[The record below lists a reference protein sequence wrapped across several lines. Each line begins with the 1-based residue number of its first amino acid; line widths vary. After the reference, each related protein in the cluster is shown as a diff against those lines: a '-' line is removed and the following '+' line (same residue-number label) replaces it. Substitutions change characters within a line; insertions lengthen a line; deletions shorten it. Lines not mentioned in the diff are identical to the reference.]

1 MSVEAIIL
9 IALGFVLLFVEIFL
23 IPSFGPVGVM
33 GAVLMGIG
41 VAIAGYREGIRVAV
55 IYAGVTVG
63 LALPMCGVGFWLLPK
78 TRVGRSLIL
87 HTGERSDA
95 GFTTSQEELNLLV
108 GKVGRTVT
116 KLRPAGIAL
125 IDGRRVDVVTQG
137 EFIERDREVEVIK
150 VEGNRILVRET
161 EKT

>member
-41 VAIAGYREGIRVAV
+41 VAIAGYREGIRAAV

-78 TRVGRSLIL
+78 PVSADRLYFTRAKGVKLVLRRARRSS
-87 HTGERSDA
+87 TCWWERSA
-95 GFTTSQEELNLLV
+95 E
-108 GKVGRTVT
+108 
-116 KLRPAGIAL
+116 P
-125 IDGRRVDVVTQG
+125 
-137 EFIERDREVEVIK
+137 
-150 VEGNRILVRET
+150 
-161 EKT
+161 